1 MFKRNLWK
9 IVLSLAIAGW
19 ALSELIPLKDVP
31 FPAYARE
38 HATAKTEEF
47 SALLGR
53 AADMKKSGAAP
64 SEFVALK
71 QIGRDSKIDLT
82 QFFPGIRLEDT
93 LRNVDKRNNIL
104 LNELLRRS
112 RRKLQLGLD
121 LQGGV
126 GFTLEAEL
134 GDKTAGLDSEA
145 SRQQKL
151 TKAIDIISARINSFG
166 VAEPLIRAVGT
177 NRIEIQL
184 PNVST
189 KDNPEVL
196 ENIKKPARLDFR
208 MVYADG
214 TPATSAPGDIPPG
227 YEIKSLDYEGRNGQ
241 DTSEELF
248 VKRI

>member
-19 ALSELIPLKDVP
+19 AASELIPIADVP
-31 FPAYARE
+31 FPTYVRE
-38 HATAKTEEF
+38 HATAKTDEF
-47 SALLGR
+47 NTLLNK

-71 QIGRDSKIDLT
+71 EIGRDQRIDLS

-93 LRNVDKRNNIL
+93 LRNVEKRNNIL

-134 GDKTAGLDSEA
+134 GDKTAGLDSGGRAPAEA
-145 SRQQKL
+145 HEGDRHHQRAHQFVRRRRAAHKGRRRRTGSRSSFP
-151 TKAIDIISARINSFG
+151 TSTPRTTPRSSRTSRSRRGSTSAWSM
-166 VAEPLIRAVGT
+166 
-177 NRIEIQL
+177 
-184 PNVST
+184 
-189 KDNPEVL
+189 
-196 ENIKKPARLDFR
+196 PARPRRPLR
-208 MVYADG
+208 RG
-214 TPATSAPGDIPPG
+214 TYRRAT
-227 YEIKSLDYEGRNGQ
+227 R
-241 DTSEELF
+241 
-248 VKRI
+248 